1 MSDESREKDKKSNI
15 IKAMGLAVG
24 LPSSILG
31 VFALIYMLSKK
42 GYISEVTGLVIILVI
57 IIYTFTLMI
66 RYAIKK
72 QD

>member
-42 GYISEVTGLVIILVI
+42 GYIIILVI

-72 QD
+72 